1 MELKDFLNSYIVSLR
16 EKERA
21 ESTIQKYMHDIT
33 VMLRECGSA
42 DTISLTKEQIIQH
55 RHWME
60 EHHSVATVNAAIAA
74 INGFLRFIKREDCC
88 IKPLKVQASPYRDRQ
103 RELTRAEYF
112 RLLGAAKRRSE
123 KTAYMIETIC
133 STGIRVSE
141 LRFIT
146 VAAVNSGVATV
157 RNKGKC
163 RTIFLPT
170 KLCADLKRYC
180 RKNRLAS
187 GSVFIGRKGKPLNRC
202 TIWKRMK
209 QLCAEA
215 RVKADKVFPH
225 NLRHLFAVCFYKA
238 QHDLEHLSCILGHS
252 SINTTRI
259 YTQTSGRE
267 HQRQLNALMLTM

>member
-1 MELKDFLNSYIVSLR
+1 MELRDHLKSYIHTLR

-21 ESTIQKYMHDIT
+21 PSTIQKYAHDVT
-33 VMLRECGSA
+33 SLLQYCGIVDA
-42 DTISLTKEQIIQH
+42 AGLTKERVIQYKQ
-55 RHWME
+55 WLE
-60 EHHSVATVNAAIAA
+60 ERRSVATVNAAIAA

-88 IKPLKVQASPYRDRQ
+88 IKPLKVQTSPYRDRQ
-103 RELTRAEYF
+103 RELSRTEYF
-112 RLLGAAKRRSE
+112 RLLDAARRRSE

-146 VAAVNSGVATV
+146 VAAVNSGMATV

-180 RKNRLAS
+180 RNNKIAS
-187 GSVFIGRKGKPLNRC
+187 GSVFIGRKGRPLNRC

-215 RVKADKVFPH
+215 RVKAVKVFPH

-238 QHDLEHLSCILGHS
+238 QRDLEHLSCILGHS

>member
-1 MELKDFLNSYIVSLR
+1 MELKKYLKSYILTLR

-21 ESTIQKYMHDIT
+21 ESTIQKYAHDVT
-33 VMLRECGSA
+33 ALLQHCGA
-42 DTISLTKEQIIQH
+42 DDAAGLTKEQIIQYKQ
-55 RHWME
+55 WLE
-60 EHHSVATVNAAIAA
+60 ERRSVATVNAAIAA
-74 INGFLRFIKREDCC
+74 INGFLRFIGCEDCC
-88 IKPLKVQASPYRDRQ
+88 VKPLKVQTSPYRDRQ
-103 RELTRAEYF
+103 RELSRAEYF

-123 KTAYMIETIC
+123 QTAYMIETIC

-146 VAAVNSGVATV
+146 VAAVNSGVANV

-170 KLCADLKRYC
+170 KLCADLKCYC
-180 RKNRLAS
+180 RRNRLTS
-187 GSVFIGRKGKPLNRC
+187 GSVFVGRKGKPLNRC
-202 TIWKRMK
+202 TVWKKMK

-215 RVKADKVFPH
+215 RVKANKVFPH

-252 SINTTRI
+252 SVNTTRI
-259 YTQTSGRE
+259 YTQTSGHE
-267 HQRQLNALMLTM
+267 HRRQLNALMLTM

>member
-1 MELKDFLNSYIVSLR
+1 MELKDYLRSYLVSLR

-21 ESTIQKYMHDIT
+21 ESTIQKYAHD
-33 VMLRECGSA
+33 VAALLHNCGA
-42 DTISLTKEQIIQH
+42 DDAVSLTKEQIIQYKQ
-55 RHWME
+55 RLE
-60 EHHSVATVNAAIAA
+60 EGRSAATVNAAIAA
-74 INGFLRFIKREDCC
+74 INGFLRFIRREDCC
-88 IKPLKVQASPYRDRQ
+88 IKPLKVQTSPYRDRQ

-112 RLLGAAKRRSE
+112 RLLDAAKRRSE
-123 KTAYMIETIC
+123 QTAYMIETIC

-170 KLCADLKRYC
+170 KLCADLKSYC
-180 RKNRLAS
+180 RKNKITS
-187 GSVFIGRKGKPLNRC
+187 GSVFIGRHGKPPNRC